1 MCTSVCVMVGP
12 LLSHSQHP
20 NEFTKVILSSI
31 TDRSN
36 SLLTNVLTIRTAL
49 LEIISLCSG
58 EGEDRTLGLITT
70 ALEMS
75 APHQQALLSTGSSE
89 NSKKALHS
97 TAHSG
102 VLSGAQSTRNTSVA
116 TLGATSSHFLAQVL
130 SKLGSVEEAVLVK
143 FCEIVFDKVGKMV
156 VKSHDQLCSCLW
168 SSGDLESD
176 TGRSRSN
183 SNTTISKTIKA
194 KSKNVSFNLPDSP
207 AKGNSATELENDLIN
222 SISQTILLPDKTKST
237 PPLQLEVEVHFLIP
251 RICLKPSLDEVQSHL
266 SQVSGAIARVLHLVV
281 WWAGPNAGRRL
292 YEVLESNGTIRYF
305 HESILQAMEGM
316 GTLQGPINAC
326 LVAMSRIFF

>member
-1 MCTSVCVMVGP
+1 M
-12 LLSHSQHP
+12 
-20 NEFTKVILSSI
+20 ILSSI

-36 SLLTNVLTIRTAL
+36 SLLKNVLTIRTAL

-58 EGEDRTLGLITT
+58 EGEDRTLDLIAT

-75 APHQQALLSTGSSE
+75 APHQQALQSTGSSE
-89 NSKKALHS
+89 NSKRALHS

-102 VLSGAQSTRNTSVA
+102 VLSGAQSTRNTSAA
-116 TLGATSSHFLAQVL
+116 TLGGVEPSRFLAQVL

-168 SSGDLESD
+168 SSEDPEPD
-176 TGRSRSN
+176 TGSSRSN
-183 SNTTISKTIKA
+183 SNTTVMKIVKT

-207 AKGNSATELENDLIN
+207 AKGNSATELENELIN
-222 SISQTILLPDKTKST
+222 SISQTILLPDKTKAT

-251 RICLKPSLDEVQSHL
+251 RICLKPSLDEVQSRL
-266 SQVSGAIARVLHLVV
+266 SQVSGAIAHVLHLVV
-281 WWAGPNAGRRL
+281 WWAGPNAGRRM
-292 YEVLESNGTIRYF
+292 YEVLESNGTIHYF
-305 HESILQAMEGM
+305 HERILQAMEGM
-316 GTLQGPINAC
+316 GTTTIIMRPNEC
-326 LVAMSRIFF
+326 LVHVLYARSLISDIYLL